1 MLREAPVKTASTF
14 GEYLEFEVQSQER
27 HEFVDGNLFVMAGGT
42 TQHNVY
48 ALILIS
54 MMMQH
59 ALQRG
64 YIICNDVILETPL
77 GRGYYPDAYVVP
89 RTSDLAARV
98 QHHPII
104 IIEVISQSTEAI
116 DRGEKW
122 QAYQQIASL
131 EQYVLLSQNEAV
143 AEVFFRDGS
152 EWRYKKL
159 EGDAALVF
167 PKLEFEIV
175 LSSLYAQLPAL
186 ESGQS

>member
-1 MLREAPVKTASTF
+1 MLREAPVKTATTF
-14 GEYLEFEVQSQER
+14 AEFLEFEAQSQER

-42 TQHNVY
+42 TRHNVY

-89 RTSDLAARV
+89 LKTDLAARV

-104 IIEVISQSTEAI
+104 IIEVLSDSTEAI

-122 QAYQQIASL
+122 RAYQQIDSL
-131 EQYVLLSQNEAV
+131 EQYVLLSQHEAS
-143 AEVFFRDGS
+143 AEVFSRDGS

-159 EGDAALVF
+159 EADAKLVF
-167 PKLEFEIV
+167 PKLEFEIE
-175 LSSLYAQLPAL
+175 LASLYAQLPAL
-186 ESGQS
+186 DSD